1 MARPA
6 QAAGPSTAPIYSR
19 AFDRIVHDA
28 DDVVGLLAYA
38 LYKEAVREEVSQG
51 AAPNPAARNPPNA
64 VVKIYR
70 EAAEQRLS
78 VVINGGIAQAT
89 PDIEAA
95 AIGNV
100 VKASENM
107 ITTKLDGVT
116 TRLEEHVNKR
126 TGFLS
131 SITTNLIAWLLS
143 LAITIII
150 LLLANRGGIEEAA
163 VNGAQRLMDGNVT
176 KTQPGKTTE

>member
-1 MARPA
+1 MARTPR
-6 QAAGPSTAPIYSR
+6 AAGVLPAPSFSR
-19 AFDRIVHDA
+19 AFDRIVQDA

-38 LYKEAVREEVSQG
+38 LYKEAVREEVIQG
-51 AAPNPAARNPPNA
+51 ASPNPADRNPPNA

-100 VKASENM
+100 VKASEIL

-116 TRLEEHVNKR
+116 TRLEDHVNKR

-150 LLLANRGGIEEAA
+150 LLLANRGGIQDAA
-163 VNGAQRLMDGNVT
+163 VNGAQSLMDGKVT
-176 KTQPGKTTE
+176 KAQPGNTTE